1 MQQRF
6 QIKGMTCQHCRQAAE
21 RALIEVAGVES
32 AQVELESHSATVRG
46 TAPFELLREA
56 VEEAGF
62 ELLAGSE

>member
-21 RALIEVAGVES
+21 RALAEVPGVES
-32 AQVELESHSATVRG
+32 AQVELETHTATVQG
-46 TAPFELLREA
+46 TAQLEQLRDA

-62 ELLAGSE
+62 ELLASAE